1 MKYIKDFLKI
11 TLAIIMFSVAIV
23 SIENEIRNYSK
34 PIVDEKFRSEFYAEE
49 QIKNKDRY
57 RGDCKTILNNV
68 ESEAIYYPVAESSVD
83 KSYKTSFINS
93 WMSERTFGGKRGHEG
108 VDIMAN
114 LNKRGIYPIV
124 SMTEGVVTNL
134 GWLEKGGYR
143 VGIMSDSGIY
153 YYYAH
158 LDSYSNIKEGQRV
171 SAGELL
177 GYMGDSGY
185 GPEGTKGKF
194 AVHLHV
200 GIYVYLNGK
209 EVSLNPYYIL
219 CHLENNKLKYAYS

>member
-1 MKYIKDFLKI
+1 MKKI
-11 TLAIIMFSVAIV
+11 ESFFKIIFAIITFGVAIV
-23 SIENEIRNYSK
+23 SIENEITMK
-34 PIVDEKFRSEFYAEE
+34 TKQMDDHFRSEFYSEGQRTDIE
-49 QIKNKDRY
+49 NYDSE
-57 RGDCKTILNNV
+57 CKTILTNV
-68 ESEAIYYPVAESSVD
+68 ESEVIYYPVAESSVD
-83 KSYKTSFINS
+83 KSYSTTFTNS
-93 WMSERTFGGKRGHEG
+93 WMSERTFGGNRGHEG
-108 VDIMAN
+108 VDIMATT
-114 LNKRGIYPIV
+114 NKRGIYPIV
-124 SMTEGVVTNL
+124 SMTDGVITNL

-143 VGIMSDSGIY
+143 VGVMSDSGIY